1 MSGWVY
7 AFATPSMPDV
17 VKIGATR
24 RNPSERLDEANAS
37 DTWRPPRPY
46 VVVCATEVADPFACE
61 RAIHALLAARRV
73 NTRHEFFEITA
84 HEARVLLPLL
94 AAREPREPREPRDP
108 PVSVAGDESESEAPA
123 VTAVTAF
130 TAAPLRAARRETPT
144 SEEAMLR
151 EWVDASYTRIPL
163 REKDTG
169 TKLEAIYR
177 AYTSATPPVH
187 AKMLGRNKLAAM
199 LSAVCPNIGPHRN
212 TTNTIASLYLVR
224 AGASAAIATQSPAQ
238 ERLVHVP
245 LAPPV
250 AASPRPSP
258 EDKLRAWVESMYAHI
273 SLSEKDTGTKL
284 EQLYAAYA
292 AATPPIHTNFLGRN
306 TFVRM
311 LTSVYPS
318 IGPHR
323 NTTNTVASLY
333 LLR

>member
-24 RNPSERLDEANAS
+24 RNPNERLDEANAS

-61 RAIHALLAARRV
+61 RAVHALLAARRV

-94 AAREPREPREPRDP
+94 AAREPREPFA
-108 PVSVAGDESESEAPA
+108 SGDRHNESESEAPA
-123 VTAVTAF
+123 VTAVTAV
-130 TAAPLRAARRETPT
+130 TAAPLPAARRETPT
-144 SEEAMLR
+144 SEGALR
-151 EWVDASYTRIPL
+151 TWVDASYTRIPL

-199 LSAVCPNIGPHRN
+199 LSAVCPTIGPHRN

-224 AGASAAIATQSPAQ
+224 AGASAAIAPQSPAQ